1 MSQQTTHSNDPNA
14 ALRER
19 IAVLEREKYD
29 LTLRVIE
36 ARERVAKQRNDIAG
50 VERRIDVVKYALNRL

>member
-1 MSQQTTHSNDPNA
+1 MNDPNA

-29 LTLRVIE
+29 LTLRVID
-36 ARERVAKQRNDIAG
+36 ARERVAKQRIATLQ
-50 VERRIDVVKYALNRL
+50 ELNAELIEENC

>member
-1 MSQQTTHSNDPNA
+1 MNDPNA

-36 ARERVAKQRNDIAG
+36 ARERVEKQRTTLQ
-50 VERRIDVVKYALNRL
+50 ELNAELTDCT